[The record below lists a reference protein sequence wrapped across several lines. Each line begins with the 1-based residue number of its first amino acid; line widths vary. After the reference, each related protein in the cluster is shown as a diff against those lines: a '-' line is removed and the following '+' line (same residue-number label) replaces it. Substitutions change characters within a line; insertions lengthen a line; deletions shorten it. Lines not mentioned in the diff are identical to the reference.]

1 MLEFA
6 IGAGVLIAAFTG
18 TFQFGYSFLQY
29 NNLKNAVVR
38 GAQYGSLVPYD
49 SFTPTPSTAYLNA
62 VKNMVLYGSTTAGTS
77 TVLTGLTASNVNV
90 TVSFGTIYMPAT
102 VTVSIS
108 NYTINSI
115 FASRTLT
122 TKPIA
127 TFIYHGIWTPVPLT

>member
-49 SFTPTPSTAYLNA
+49 SFTETPSTAYLNA
-62 VKNMVLYGSTTAGTS
+62 VKNMVLYGSTTAGAS
-77 TVLTGLTASNVNV
+77 PVLTGLTASNVNV
-90 TVSFGTIYMPAT
+90 NVSFGSINMPAT
-102 VTVSIS
+102 VVVSIS
-108 NYTINSI
+108 NYTINSL
-115 FASRTLT
+115 FASTTLT